1 MSSKYLSE
9 FDLIEWIRQKP
20 QSFPDSILKSIGDD
34 CAVFDPQSI
43 ARIAVTTDS
52 LLESVHFQRHW
63 ISASWLGR
71 KSLVVNLSD
80 LAAMGAKPYACLL
93 NLELPND
100 LDSCYPRAFMKGFL
114 QETAYWKI
122 PLLGGNL
129 SSNKKVHAGITAW
142 GSFQKNQHPIYRSGG
157 QEHDILILIGDVGF
171 SRLGLEILKKEN
183 SNQLCEITDE
193 DSLKKWSG
201 DAFRFRC
208 LKAHL
213 LPFPLIAVGMWLC
226 EKKLANSMIDI
237 SDGLASD
244 LLHLANESQ
253 LEAEIKIDRLYLPE
267 HAVDKVSPLEAALNG
282 GEDYALLLSASEK
295 QLHQLTATYPSDFP
309 PYQIMGKLSSGKPA
323 VYLTQKEERRA
334 YEPKG
339 FDHFG

>member
-20 QSFPDSILKSIGDD
+20 QNFPDSILKSIGDD
-34 CAVFDPQSI
+34 CAVFDPRSI
-43 ARIAVTTDS
+43 SRIAVTTDS
-52 LLESVHFQRHW
+52 LLENVHFNKHW
-63 ISASWLGR
+63 ISAYWLGR
-71 KSLVVNLSD
+71 KSLAVNLSD

-100 LDSCYPRAFMKGFL
+100 LDSGYPHAFLKGFL
-114 QETAYWKI
+114 EETAHWKI

-129 SSNKKVHAGITAW
+129 SSNDKVHTSTTAW

-157 QEHDILILIGDVGF
+157 QEHDTLVLIGSVGF

-183 SNQLCEITDE
+183 PDQLCEITDE
-193 DSLKKWSG
+193 DSLAKWSG
-201 DAFRFRC
+201 NTFRFRC

-213 LPFPLIAVGMWLC
+213 LPFPLIAVGVWLC
-226 EKKLANSMIDI
+226 ENNLANSMIDI

-253 LEAEIKIDRLYLPE
+253 LEAEIRIDNLSLPA
-267 HAVDKVSPLEAALNG
+267 HAIGEISPLEAALNG
-282 GEDYALLLSASEK
+282 GEDYALLLSTSEK
-295 QLHQLTATYPSDFP
+295 QLQQLIATYPSNFP
-309 PYQIMGKLSSGKPA
+309 PYQIIGNLSFGKPA
-323 VYLTQKEERRA
+323 VYLTQKEEKRA

-339 FDHFG
+339 FDHFK